1 MSKKIE
7 ALTKQLEEGVKEF
20 LTSEK
25 YASYLRVMSAFHTYS
40 FSNSL
45 LIAMQKPE
53 AQLVAGYKTWQSKF
67 NRHVKHGAH
76 AISIIAPCPIT
87 IHKKVDDSENDYEEV
102 KIIKYRAVNVFDVSD
117 TEGEPLPKICNEL
130 TGQVDFLPKI
140 LEKVKE
146 IAPVPIVFETITN
159 GSNGYYS
166 FSKQKIAIKEGMSDL
181 QTIKTVFHELA
192 HSLLHSSEEGKK
204 KDRQTKEVEAESVSY
219 VVANC
224 LGLDTSDYSF
234 EYIGSWTTG
243 REVKELQDSMATIQK
258 TAQMILDKLKG
269 DLVNVELR

>member
-45 LIAMQKPE
+45 LIAMQRPE

-76 AISIIAPCPIT
+76 AISIIAPYQFT
-87 IHKKVDDSENDYEEV
+87 VKKLIKGTEDDYEDIRIT
-102 KIIKYRAVNVFDVSD
+102 KFRAVNVFDIAD
-117 TEGEPLPKICNEL
+117 TEGDPLPQICNEL
-130 TGQVDFLPKI
+130 TGSVDFLPSI
-140 LEKVKE
+140 LKKVEE
-146 IAPVPIVFETITN
+146 IAPVPIVFEDIE
-159 GSNGYYS
+159 GSSKGY
-166 FSKQKIAIKEGMSDL
+166 FSLISQKIAIKKGMSDL
-181 QTIKTVFHELA
+181 QTVKTLLHELT
-192 HSLLHSSEEGKK
+192 HSLLHGTDEGQK

-219 VVANC
+219 VVSNA

-234 EYIGSWTTG
+234 EYIGSWTGG
-243 REVKELQDSMATIQK
+243 REMKELQQSMSTIQK
-258 TAQMILDKLKG
+258 TAQMLIDKLKG
-269 DLVNVELR
+269 EIDRDV